1 MTLKTVIHR
10 RLLDFGHKTNIAGL
24 NIAFN
29 SKSTS
34 KKCFWF
40 LLFLIGSCLTFNNFS
55 KVFINYY
62 DFNVTTSTDV
72 TTEESV
78 IYPGVTLCNLNK
90 YEKVTATC
98 ICVFFCLCMK

>member
-1 MTLKTVIHR
+1 MTLKTVIYR

-24 NIAFN
+24 NIAFH
-29 SKSTS
+29 SKSPS
-34 KKCFWF
+34 KKCCWF

-55 KVFINYY
+55 KVCINYY

-78 IYPGVTLCNLNK
+78 MYPGVTLCNLNK
-90 YEKVTATC
+90 YEKV
-98 ICVFFCLCMK
+98 M